1 MDIHI
6 QTSGLEHVKRL
17 LNVQA
22 EKLEDLTEYWDSVG
36 KYMEKK
42 TIQERFEKEQAPDG
56 TKWQPLSPARVKQR
70 LKKHKKGDFKIL
82 KDEGYLRRIHYE
94 AGKDYMQIGTNVK
107 YAKVHQYGAK
117 ITYKHEGE
125 YKHDNPKKSKKKGDS
140 YYYECEVEIPARP
153 FLGVNEYELR
163 HIKGMLTSYVKRH
176 ILGGG

>member
-82 KDEGYLRRIHYE
+82 SDTGELRRIHYE

-107 YAKVHQYGAK
+107 YAKVHQYG
-117 ITYKHEGE
+117 
-125 YKHDNPKKSKKKGDS
+125 SKKKN
-140 YYYECEVEIPARP
+140 IPARP

-176 ILGGG
+176 IIGGS

>member
-6 QTSGLEHVKRL
+6 QTGGLEHVKRL

-22 EKLEDLTEYWDSVG
+22 EKLEDLTDYWDSVG

-56 TKWQPLSPARVKQR
+56 TKWKPLSPARIKQR
-70 LKKHKKGDFKIL
+70 LKRHKRGNMKIL
-82 KDEGYLRRIHYE
+82 SDTGELRRIHYE
-94 AGKDYMQIGTNVK
+94 AGKNYVQIGTNVK
-107 YAKVHQYGAK
+107 YAKVHQFG
-117 ITYKHEGE
+117 
-125 YKHDNPKKSKKKGDS
+125 SKKKN
-140 YYYECEVEIPARP
+140 IPARP

-163 HIKGMLTSYVKRH
+163 HIKGMLTSYIKRH